1 MPDSSWPKNDYYEET
16 KIYQNYTSD
25 NENQNARIVKKQE
38 SSDANQIKQ
47 GTEVVETTK
56 FTNQNIYDGRGRRCK
71 AAFMLSLIWTTT
83 IILHLLSWG
92 YWIIL
97 GLTGLLS
104 VQFLRILFAKPKS
117 APKPLSEENLAE
129 WPYISLLVA
138 AKNEE
143 AVISKLVKNICALD
157 YPTNNY
163 ELWVIDDNSTDKT
176 PLLLEQLAREY
187 QQLKV
192 ITRGPDAGGG
202 KSGALNTA
210 IPFVRGEILGVFD
223 ADAQVT
229 PDLLRKVVPLFAREE
244 VGAVQLRKAIAN
256 AGLNFWTKGQ
266 SAEMVVDGFFQ
277 EQRIAIGGIGELR
290 GNGQFVRLNALEECG
305 GWNEETITDDLDLT
319 IRLHL
324 NQWDIDFLAF
334 PAVMEEGV
342 TNPIALWH
350 QRSRWAE
357 GGYQRYLDYW
367 KLILRNRMRFG
378 KTWDLWQ
385 FLVTQ
390 YLLSVAAVPDF
401 LMSIILRRLPITSP
415 LAVFTVMVSL
425 LGMFI
430 GLRRTR
436 KGQMSLAN
444 EEKVTELAP
453 RKEHS
458 LSLLLTFLESVRGTF
473 YMLHWFLVMGVTIP
487 RMSVLPK
494 RLKWVKT
501 VHTGDGES

>member
-1 MPDSSWPKNDYYEET
+1 MPNSYGPKNDYDRET
-16 KIYQNYTSD
+16 QIHQND
-25 NENQNARIVKKQE
+25 NFCNEQQNNQVAETQKCLDQSPIKQE
-38 SSDANQIKQ
+38 K
-47 GTEVVETTK
+47 EVL
-56 FTNQNIYDGRGRRCK
+56 NNHQNIDDGRRRK
-71 AAFMLSLIWTTT
+71 AAFMSSLIWTTT
-83 IILHLLSWG
+83 IALHLLSWG
-92 YWIIL
+92 YWVIV

-104 VQFLRILFAKPKS
+104 VQLVRILFAKPKLP
-117 APKPLSEENLAE
+117 PKPLSEENSDD

-143 AVISKLVKNICALD
+143 AVISKLVKNICTLD

-176 PLLLEQLAREY
+176 PVLLEQLAKEY

-192 ITRGPDAGGG
+192 IRRSPDASGG

-210 IPFVRGEILGVFD
+210 IPLIRGEILGVFD
-223 ADAQVT
+223 ADAEVT
-229 PDLLRKVVPLFAREE
+229 SDLLRKVVPLFAREE
-244 VGAVQLRKAIAN
+244 VGAVQVRKAIAN

-266 SAEMVVDGFFQ
+266 SAEMALDSFFQ

-290 GNGQFVRLNALEECG
+290 GNGQFVRLNALKECG
-305 GWNEETITDDLDLT
+305 GWNEQTITDDLDLT

-324 NQWDIDFLAF
+324 NQWDIDFLRF

-342 TNPIALWH
+342 TNPKALWH

-367 KLILRNRMRFG
+367 QLILRNRMRFA

-390 YLLSVAAVPDF
+390 YLISVAAVPDF
-401 LMSIILRRLPITSP
+401 LMAIILRRLPITSP
-415 LAVFTVMVSL
+415 LTVFTLTVSV

-436 KGQMSLAN
+436 KQ
-444 EEKVTELAP
+444 EKSIVREGELDFVSE
-453 RKEHS
+453 KEHP
-458 LSLLLTFLESVRGTF
+458 LSILLTFLESVRGTF
-473 YMLHWFLVMGVTIP
+473 YMLHWFIVMGATIA
-487 RMSVLPK
+487 RMSILPK

-501 VHTGDGES
+501 IHKGDWES

>member
-1 MPDSSWPKNDYYEET
+1 MPDSYLPKDSYYQET
-16 KIYQNYTSD
+16 KIYQNDTSD
-25 NENQNARIVKKQE
+25 NEQE
-38 SSDANQIKQ
+38 NYQVSERQKTLDVNQIEQKI
-47 GTEVVETTK
+47 EVVEKKK
-56 FTNQNIYDGRGRRCK
+56 FQDIYDGRRCK
-71 AAFMLSLIWTTT
+71 AALMLWLIWTTT

-104 VQFLRILFAKPKS
+104 VQFLRILFAKPKL
-117 APKPLSEENLAE
+117 APKTLSEENFTE

-143 AVISKLVKNICALD
+143 AVIRKLVKNMLALD
-157 YPTNNY
+157 YPTNSY

-187 QQLKV
+187 EQLKV
-192 ITRGPDAGGG
+192 IRRSPDAGGG
-202 KSGALNTA
+202 KSGALNAA
-210 IPFVRGEILGVFD
+210 IPFVKGKILGVFD

-229 PDLLRKVVPLFAREE
+229 PDLLRKVVPLFLREE
-244 VGAVQLRKAIAN
+244 VGAVQVRKAIAN

-290 GNGQFVRLNALEECG
+290 GNGQFVRMNALEECG
-305 GWNEETITDDLDLT
+305 GWNEQTITDDLDLT

-324 NQWDIDFLAF
+324 NNWDIDFLAF
-334 PAVMEEGV
+334 PAVAEEGV
-342 TNPIALWH
+342 TSPIALWH

-367 KLILRNRMRFG
+367 RLILYNRMKFS
-378 KTWDLWQ
+378 KSWDLWQ

-415 LAVFTVMVSL
+415 LTVFTVMVSL

-436 KGQMSLAN
+436 ERQMSLVK
-444 EEKVTELAP
+444 EEKVMEFGS
-453 RKEHS
+453 RKKYP
-458 LSLLLTFLESVRGTF
+458 LSLLQTLLESILGTF
-473 YMLHWFLVMGVTIP
+473 YMLHWFVVMGITIA
-487 RMSVLPK
+487 RMSILPK

-501 VHTGDGES
+501 VHTGDGKS

>member
-1 MPDSSWPKNDYYEET
+1 MPDSSWPKNDYYQET
-16 KIYQNYTSD
+16 QINQNYASD
-25 NENQNARIVKKQE
+25 NEQQNYQVSEKQE
-38 SSDANQIKQ
+38 SSDANQIEPKIK
-47 GTEVVETTK
+47 VMETKK
-56 FTNQNIYDGRGRRCK
+56 FSNQNIYDGRRLK
-71 AAFMLSLIWTTT
+71 AAFVLSLIWTVT

-92 YWIIL
+92 YWTIL

-104 VQFLRILFAKPKS
+104 VQFLRILFAKPKL
-117 APKPLSEENLAE
+117 APKSLSEENLTD
-129 WPYISLLVA
+129 WPYVSLIVA

-143 AVISKLVKNICALD
+143 AVISQLVKNICAVD

-176 PLLLEQLAREY
+176 PVLLEKLAQEY

-192 ITRGPDAGGG
+192 IRRGPDARGG
-202 KSGALNTA
+202 KSGALNA
-210 IPFVRGEILGVFD
+210 AVPFVRGEILGVFD

-229 PDLLRKVVPLFAREE
+229 PDLLRKVVPLFTREE
-244 VGAVQLRKAIAN
+244 VGAVQVRKAIAN
-256 AGLNFWTKGQ
+256 GGLNFWTKGQ
-266 SAEMVVDGFFQ
+266 SAEMVVDSFFQ

-319 IRLHL
+319 VRLHL
-324 NQWDIDFLAF
+324 NQWDIDFLAS

-342 TNPIALWH
+342 TNPVALWH

-367 KLILRNRMRFG
+367 KLIFRNRMGLG

-385 FLVTQ
+385 FWVTQ
-390 YLLSVAAVPDF
+390 YVISVAAVPDF
-401 LMSIILRRLPITSP
+401 LMAIFLRRLPITSP
-415 LAVFTVMVSL
+415 LTVFTVMVSL

-436 KGQMSLAN
+436 KRQRSLV
-444 EEKVTELAP
+444 EEKEIIEFTSQ
-453 RKEHS
+453 KEHS
-458 LSLLLTFLESVRGTF
+458 SSLFLTFWESVRGTF
-473 YMLHWFLVMGVTIP
+473 YMLHWFVVMSITIA
-487 RMSVLPK
+487 RMSLLPK

-501 VHTGDGES
+501 VHTGDEES

>member
-1 MPDSSWPKNDYYEET
+1 MPDSYWPKKDDYKET
-16 KIYQNYTSD
+16 KIYQNHTSD
-25 NENQNARIVKKQE
+25 SEKENSQVLEKME
-38 SSDANQIKQ
+38 TSDANQIEQK
-47 GTEVVETTK
+47 TELVGKIE
-56 FTNQNIYDGRGRRCK
+56 FQNIYDGRRPK

-104 VQFLRILFAKPKS
+104 VQLLRILFAKPKR
-117 APKPLSEENLAE
+117 APKPLSEEDLAE
-129 WPYISLLVA
+129 WPYVSLLVA

-143 AVISKLVKNICALD
+143 AVISKLVKNICTLD
-157 YPTNNY
+157 YPTNSY
-163 ELWVIDDNSTDKT
+163 ELLVIDDNSTDKT
-176 PLLLEQLAREY
+176 PLLLEQLVQEY

-192 ITRGPDAGGG
+192 IRRGPDAGGG
-202 KSGALNTA
+202 KSGALNAA
-210 IPFVRGEILGVFD
+210 IPFVKGKILGVFD

-229 PDLLRKVVPLFAREE
+229 PDLLRKVVPLFLREE
-244 VGAVQLRKAIAN
+244 VGAVQVRKAIAN

-290 GNGQFVRLNALEECG
+290 GNGQFVRMNALEECG
-305 GWNEETITDDLDLT
+305 GWNEQTITDDLDLT

-324 NQWDIDFLAF
+324 NHWDIDFLAF
-334 PAVMEEGV
+334 PAVAEEGV
-342 TNPIALWH
+342 TSPIALWH

-367 KLILRNRMRFG
+367 KLILYNRMKFS
-378 KTWDLWQ
+378 KSWDLWQ

-415 LAVFTVMVSL
+415 LTVFTVMVSL

-436 KGQMSLAN
+436 ERQMSLVK
-444 EEKVTELAP
+444 EEKVMEFGS
-453 RKEHS
+453 RKKYP
-458 LSLLLTFLESVRGTF
+458 LSLLQTLLESILGTF
-473 YMLHWFLVMGVTIP
+473 YMLHWFVVMSITIA
-487 RMSVLPK
+487 RMSILPK

-501 VHTGDGES
+501 VHTGDGKS

>member
-1 MPDSSWPKNDYYEET
+1 MPDSYWPKNDYYQEP
-16 KIYQNYTSD
+16 KIYQDHTSD
-25 NENQNARIVKKQE
+25 NEQENYQVSDKQE
-38 SSDANQIKQ
+38 TSDVNQIEPQ
-47 GTEVVETTK
+47 TEVLKTRK
-56 FTNQNIYDGRGRRCK
+56 FQKIYDSRRCK
-71 AAFMLSLIWTTT
+71 AAFVLSLIWTIT

-97 GLTGLLS
+97 GLTSLLS
-104 VQFLRILFAKPKS
+104 VQLLRILLAKPKLP
-117 APKPLSEENLAE
+117 PKPLSEDNLGE

-157 YPTNNY
+157 YPTNSY

-176 PLLLEQLAREY
+176 PLLLEQLAQEY

-192 ITRGPDAGGG
+192 IRRDPDAGGG

-244 VGAVQLRKAIAN
+244 VGAVQVRKAIAN

-266 SAEMVVDGFFQ
+266 SLEMIVDGFFQ

-290 GNGQFVRLNALEECG
+290 GNGQFVRMNALEECG
-305 GWNEETITDDLDLT
+305 GWNEQTITDDLDLT

-324 NQWDIDFLAF
+324 NQWDIDFLSF
-334 PAVMEEGV
+334 PAIREEGV
-342 TNPIALWH
+342 TNPRALWH

-367 KLILRNRMRFG
+367 KLILRNRMRLS

-401 LMSIILRRLPITSP
+401 LMSIILRRLPITS
-415 LAVFTVMVSL
+415 LLTVFTVTVSL
-425 LGMFI
+425 LGMCI

-436 KGQMSLAN
+436 KRQMSLVK
-444 EEKVTELAP
+444 EKKVMDFGST
-453 RKEHS
+453 KEHS
-458 LSLLLTFLESVRGTF
+458 LSLLLTLIESVQGTF
-473 YMLHWFLVMGVTIP
+473 YMLHWFVVMGVTIA

-501 VHTGDGES
+501 VHRGSEET

>member
-1 MPDSSWPKNDYYEET
+1 MPNSSWPKNDYYRET
-16 KIYQNYTSD
+16 QIHQND
-25 NENQNARIVKKQE
+25 KFCNEQQNNQVAETQKCLDQT
-38 SSDANQIKQ
+38 QIKQ
-47 GTEVVETTK
+47 QQEVLSSH
-56 FTNQNIYDGRGRRCK
+56 QNIYDGRRRK
-71 AAFMLSLIWTTT
+71 AALMSFLIWTTT
-83 IILHLLSWG
+83 ILLHLLSWG
-92 YWIIL
+92 YWVIL

-104 VQFLRILFAKPKS
+104 VQLLRILFAKRKLP
-117 APKPLSEENLAE
+117 PKPLSEENSTD

-143 AVISKLVKNICALD
+143 AVISKLVKNICTLD

-176 PLLLEQLAREY
+176 PVLLEQLAKEY
-187 QQLKV
+187 QQLNV
-192 ITRGPDAGGG
+192 IRRSPDASGG

-210 IPFVRGEILGVFD
+210 IPLIRGEILGVFD
-223 ADAQVT
+223 ADAEVT
-229 PDLLRKVVPLFAREE
+229 PDLLRKVIPLFVRKE
-244 VGAVQLRKAIAN
+244 VGAVQVRKAIAN

-266 SAEMVVDGFFQ
+266 SAEMALDSFFQ
-277 EQRIAIGGIGELR
+277 EQRIAIGGVGELR
-290 GNGQFVRLNALEECG
+290 GNGQFVRLNALNECG
-305 GWNEETITDDLDLT
+305 GWNEQTITDDLDLT

-324 NQWDIDFLAF
+324 NQWDIDFLSF

-342 TNPIALWH
+342 TNPKALWH

-367 KLILRNRMRFG
+367 QLILRNRMRFG

-390 YLLSVAAVPDF
+390 YLVSVAAVPDF
-401 LMSIILRRLPITSP
+401 LMAIILRRLPITSP
-415 LAVFTVMVSL
+415 LTVFTVTVSV

-436 KGQMSLAN
+436 KQEKSIVK
-444 EEKVTELAP
+444 EEKLDFISE
-453 RKEHS
+453 KEHP
-458 LSLLLTFLESVRGTF
+458 LSILLTFLESVRGTF
-473 YMLHWFLVMGVTIP
+473 YMLHWFIVMGATIT
-487 RMSVLPK
+487 RMSILPK

-501 VHTGDGES
+501 IHKGNWES

>member
-1 MPDSSWPKNDYYEET
+1 MPDSSWPNNDYYEET
-16 KIYQNYTSD
+16 KIYDNQTSD
-25 NENQNARIVKKQE
+25 NEQQNDRVVKKQE

-56 FTNQNIYDGRGRRCK
+56 FTNQNIYDGRGRRSK

-104 VQFLRILFAKPKS
+104 VQLLRILFAKPKL
-117 APKPLSEENLAE
+117 APKPLSEENLTE

-176 PLLLEQLAREY
+176 PLLLEQLTQEY

-192 ITRGPDAGGG
+192 IRRSPDAGGG

-210 IPFVRGEILGVFD
+210 IPFVKGEILGVFD
-223 ADAQVT
+223 ADALVT
-229 PDLLRKVVPLFAREE
+229 PDLLRQVVPLFARKE
-244 VGAVQLRKAIAN
+244 VGAVQVRKAIAN

-266 SAEMVVDGFFQ
+266 SAEMAVDGFFQ

-290 GNGQFVRLNALEECG
+290 GNGQFLRLNALEECG

-334 PAVMEEGV
+334 PAVTEEGV

-390 YLLSVAAVPDF
+390 YLISVAAVPDF
-401 LMSIILRRLPITSP
+401 LMSIILRRLPITTP
-415 LAVFTVMVSL
+415 LTVFTVMVSL

-436 KGQMSLAN
+436 KRQMSLAN
-444 EEKVTELAP
+444 EEKVMELGL
-453 RKEHS
+453 RKEHP

-473 YMLHWFLVMGVTIP
+473 YMLHWFVVMGVTIA

-501 VHTGDGES
+501 IHKGDGES

>member
-1 MPDSSWPKNDYYEET
+1 MPDSSWPKNDYYQKT
-16 KIYQNYTSD
+16 KIYQNHTSD
-25 NENQNARIVKKQE
+25 NEQQNDPISEKQK
-38 SSDANQIKQ
+38 SSNTNQIEQ
-47 GTEVVETTK
+47 ETEVLDTT
-56 FTNQNIYDGRGRRCK
+56 NLSNHNIYDGRGRRRK

-83 IILHLLSWG
+83 ITLHLLSWG

-97 GLTGLLS
+97 GLTSLLS
-104 VQFLRILFAKPKS
+104 VQLLRILFAKPKL

-143 AVISKLVKNICALD
+143 AVISKLVKNNCALD

-163 ELWVIDDNSTDKT
+163 ELWVRDDNSTDKT
-176 PLLLEQLAREY
+176 PILLEQLAQEY

-192 ITRGPDAGGG
+192 IRRGPDAGGG

-210 IPFVRGEILGVFD
+210 VPFVRGEIVGVFD
-223 ADAQVT
+223 ADAEVT
-229 PDLLRKVVPLFAREE
+229 PDLLRKVAPLFDREK
-244 VGAVQLRKAIAN
+244 VGAVQVRKAIAN

-324 NQWDIDFLAF
+324 NQWDIDFMAF

-342 TNPIALWH
+342 TNSIALWH

-390 YLLSVAAVPDF
+390 YLISVAAVPDF

-436 KGQMSLAN
+436 KRERILAQ
-444 EEKVTELAP
+444 EEKGMELAV
-453 RKEHS
+453 RKEHP

-473 YMLHWFLVMGVTIP
+473 YMLHWFVVMGITIG

-501 VHTGDGES
+501 VHRGDGES